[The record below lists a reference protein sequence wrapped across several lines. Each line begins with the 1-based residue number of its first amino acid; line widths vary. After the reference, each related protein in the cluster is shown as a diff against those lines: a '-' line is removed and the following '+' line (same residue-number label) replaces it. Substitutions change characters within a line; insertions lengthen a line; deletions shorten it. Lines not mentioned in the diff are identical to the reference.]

1 MSWNGSGTFTT
12 TDGTRTTNV
21 LTKQKAAGLKIVAAN
36 FDLVLENI
44 AAGLNNC
51 LTKDGQNSATA
62 NIAMGDS
69 KITGLANGTSSSDA
83 VNKSQLDTKLN
94 LSGGTMS
101 GPISMGNSRI
111 EGLAAGTANEDAV
124 RLGQVVLR
132 DNTVDITPVA
142 VVENGLK
149 VPTTGQVFSRMP
161 KSGGT
166 FTGNITFASGVGL
179 NNTEANC
186 PINMGNNNKII
197 NLSNGA
203 NPQDAVTKS
212 QLDAK
217 LGLSG
222 GSMSGA
228 IDMNNSNINGVGAL
242 VADTGNP
249 ITMQLSSSRST
260 TPIYW
265 LNSTATG
272 LTGAIEVLRISQA
285 TSDSTADAYLFINC
299 TSSGS
304 GDQEFYVTNQ
314 GNVRAEGSITGGGAD
329 YAITLKKT
337 ETLEYGD
344 LVTLKNGAVSKAVDG
359 DKVIG
364 VVRPK
369 EGISHLE
376 NDLYRT
382 TSRGD
387 FDEYID
393 GVRTRI
399 KKELESKSEKEPE
412 KYCIVGILGLLPVKK
427 DQSHL
432 VPKDWIL
439 YEERETAN
447 VYLKV

>member
-21 LTKQKAAGLKIVAAN
+21 LTKQKAAGLKIVATN
-36 FDLVLENI
+36 IDLVLENI

-69 KITGLANGTSSSDA
+69 KITGLANGTNSGDA
-83 VNKSQLDTKLN
+83 VNKSQLDAVSN
-94 LSGGTMS
+94 VAD
-101 GPISMGNSRI
+101 
-111 EGLAAGTANEDAV
+111 AAIPAA
-124 RLGQVVLR
+124 
-132 DNTVDITPVA
+132 NTVDITPVA

-149 VPTTGQVFSRMP
+149 VPTTGQVFSKMP

-166 FTGNITFASGVGL
+166 FTGNVSFTSGTGL
-179 NNTEANC
+179 NNTNANC

-212 QLDAK
+212 QLDGK

-242 VADTGNP
+242 VADTSNP
-249 ITMQLSSSRST
+249 ISMQLASSRTNASAPITWVNSTSSSIGANSEILR
-260 TPIYW
+260 I
-265 LNSTATG
+265 STATS
-272 LTGAIEVLRISQA
+272 A
-285 TSDSTADAYLFINC
+285 STAFRFISC
-299 TSSGS
+299 YSSGTS
-304 GDQEFYVTNQ
+304 DQEFYISQ
-314 GNVRAEGSITGGGAD
+314 DGSVANDTGTYTSPAD
-329 YAITLKKT
+329 YAITLEKNIN
-337 ETLEYGD
+337 EVFELGD
-344 LVTLKNGAVSKAVDG
+344 LVSIENGKVTKAIET
-359 DKVIG
+359 KKAIG
-364 VVRPK
+364 VIRPK
-369 EGISHLE
+369 EGVSHLE
-376 NDLYRT
+376 NDIYFT
-382 TSRGD
+382 HARGD

-427 DQSHL
+427 EQVYL
-432 VPKDWIL
+432 VPNDWIL

-447 VYLKV
+447 VYLRIP